1 MPKKLEER
9 YPFDVPGLFSGLRTL
24 SLSFQASLFELIDN
38 SIGHGNAEK
47 IDLRIEWYDNN
58 SERLSRV
65 AVIDNGIGM
74 DKETAGENRQAK
86 A

>member
-47 IDLRIEWYDNN
+47 IDLRIEW
-58 SERLSRV
+58 
-65 AVIDNGIGM
+65 
-74 DKETAGENRQAK
+74 
-86 A
+86 